1 MRAFLH
7 GDKWWTW
14 NETWDETAA
23 AAVRR
28 PDVSPED
35 AATPARDIGL
45 MEELERLRRENTAL
59 KEEARHSAALKT
71 KTLQEASLLRVRSS
85 TRPQLSGGTPSRG
98 PFRRFAGKRSSS
110 HRKGGRIR
118 NQPKN

>member
-1 MRAFLH
+1 MHAFLH
-7 GDKWWTW
+7 GDEWRTW
-14 NETWDETAA
+14 NETWNETAA

-45 MEELERLRRENTAL
+45 MEELKRLRRENAAL
-59 KEEARHSAALKT
+59 KEEARQGGHSAELKT
-71 KTLQEASLLRVRSS
+71 KTLQEASLLRSSS

-98 PFRRFAGKRSSS
+98 PLRRFYSPA
-110 HRKGGRIR
+110 
-118 NQPKN
+118 

>member
-14 NETWDETAA
+14 NETWDKTAA

-59 KEEARHSAALKT
+59 KEEARHWHSAALKT
-71 KTLQEASLLRVRSS
+71 KTLLRASS
-85 TRPQLSGGTPSRG
+85 TSGCG
-98 PFRRFAGKRSSS
+98 A
-110 HRKGGRIR
+110 KGLVGGGW
-118 NQPKN
+118 PAFKCT